1 MFQNK
6 LKLNAD
12 KTEVLVMVTPQMQ
25 AKISI
30 PSITVNGVLVPVI
43 NEPVGNLG
51 DVFDPNMNMSAH
63 VSKVIKSANFPLLE
77 HWKNKE
83 IAQYCYNHEC
93 HRLTGDITP

>member
-1 MFQNK
+1 MENCLIDIFTWISQNR

-12 KTEVLVMVTPQMQ
+12 KTKVLVIGTSQMQ

-30 PSITVNGVLVPVI
+30 PNITVKGVIVPVL

-51 DVFDPNMNMSAH
+51 AVFDPNMNMSAH
-63 VSKVIKSANFPLLE
+63 VSKVIKSANYHLR
-77 HWKNKE
+77 N
-83 IAQYCYNHEC
+83 IEC